1 MENLV
6 YLFAAYTVIWIAL
19 FAYLF
24 NLSRR
29 QDRLRQEMDSLRRS
43 LEREGGSE
51 KTPRAKPR

>member
-24 NLSRR
+24 HLSRR
-29 QDRLRQEMDSLRRS
+29 QERLRQEMDSLRRS
-43 LEREGGSE
+43 LEREGQPP
-51 KTPRAKPR
+51 KAP